1 MLTYADVCRYSGVV
15 HLVTAADGAEEHYNL
30 DSNAEGVRTET
41 AEQAVKLVVKLVVVK
56 LALRLPSRQ

>member
-15 HLVTAADGAEEHYNL
+15 HLVTAADGATEHYNL

-41 AEQAVKLVVKLVVVK
+41 AEQVVKLVVK
-56 LALRLPSRQ
+56 S